1 MGKAQVF
8 KINRD
13 YPQGRL
19 IAKAAEVLRD
29 GGIIVHPTD
38 TTYALGVAL
47 HNKRGIETLYTIKK
61 KSLKRPLSFICKDLS
76 HISEYG
82 EVSKEAY
89 RTMKRL
95 LPGPYTF
102 ILEANKNAPRV
113 TQTPRKEV
121 GIRVPDCLICQ
132 LLIEKLGEPLIS
144 TSAYV
149 PGGEILS
156 DPEDIMKVLG
166 GQVDLIIDAGIILPE
181 PSTIISFVTQEPVLV
196 RQGKGKFDLFAT
208 ETA

>member
-13 YPQGRL
+13 YPQMRL
-19 IAKAAEVLRD
+19 IGKAAEILQD

-38 TTYALGVAL
+38 TTYALGVKMT
-47 HNKRGIETLYTIKK
+47 NKRGIEKLYQIKK

-76 HISEYG
+76 NISEYAKLG
-82 EVSKEAY
+82 DQAY

-102 ILEANKNAPRV
+102 VLEANKNAPRV
-113 TQTPRKEV
+113 TQTNHKEI
-121 GIRVPDCLICQ
+121 GIRVPDCAICQ
-132 LLIEKLGEPLIS
+132 ALIDLLGEPLIS

-149 PGGEILS
+149 LGGELLS
-156 DPEDIMKVLG
+156 DPDEIMKVLG
-166 GQVDLIIDAGIILPE
+166 GHVDLIIDAGIIIPE
-181 PSTIISFVTQEPVLV
+181 PSTIISFASHTPELI
-196 RQGKGKFDLFAT
+196 RLGKGKFDLFET
-208 ETA
+208 EEA

>member
-1 MGKAQVF
+1 M
-8 KINRD
+8 
-13 YPQGRL
+13 RL
-19 IAKAAEVLRD
+19 VSRAVDILRD
-29 GGIIVHPTD
+29 GGIVVHPTD

-47 HNKRGIETLYTIKK
+47 SNKRGIEKLYQIKK

-82 EVSKEAY
+82 DVSKEAY

-113 TQTPRKEV
+113 TQTQRKEV
-121 GIRVPDCLICQ
+121 GIRVPDCPICQ
-132 LLIEKLGEPLIS
+132 ALIEHLGEPLIS

-149 PGGEILS
+149 PGGELLS
-156 DPEDIMKVLG
+156 DPDEIMKVLG

-181 PSTIISFVTQEPVLV
+181 PSTIISFVMQEPVLI
-196 RQGKGKFDLFAT
+196 RQGKGTFDLFAT
-208 ETA
+208 ESA